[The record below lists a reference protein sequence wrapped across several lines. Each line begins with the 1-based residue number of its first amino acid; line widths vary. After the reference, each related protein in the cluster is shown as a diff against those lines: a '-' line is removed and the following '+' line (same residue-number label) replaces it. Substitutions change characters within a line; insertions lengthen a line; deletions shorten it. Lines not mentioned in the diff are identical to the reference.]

1 MAYNNQTLVSV
12 QKRVQTDMRVSTV
25 KVCEDSKTEYITGVG
40 MILTDITTNT
50 TLPLPWHGKSPAGDN
65 L

>member
-1 MAYNNQTLVSV
+1 
-12 QKRVQTDMRVSTV
+12 MRVSTV

-40 MILTDITTNT
+40 MTLTDIKTNT
-50 TLPLPWHGKSPAGDN
+50 TLPLTWHGKSPAGGD